1 MFLDFLC
8 PEYLWQ
14 WLFRWR
20 VSLDFSKGLI
30 DRREVSAKLLL
41 DQPTSIKC
49 LCISVKPSLREKGI
63 EKKEIAR

>member
-20 VSLDFSKGLI
+20 VPLDFSKGLI

-41 DQPTSIKC
+41 DQPVSTKC
-49 LCISVKPSLREKGI
+49 LGNLMKPSLGEKAI